1 MGNQFIVETD
11 EKSLEE
17 LNQVVQTPEQK
28 YYLSKLL
35 GYDYKISFKP
45 GKTNKVA
52 DPLSRQDFLDSP
64 HLLILPV
71 PIYDFL
77 DQLHPE
83 NRKFFDL
90 QKIHKDIVSRN
101 NAHPI
106 YKSINGIMYRN
117 GRPVLSPQ
125 SSLKQNFLQEF
136 YVAPTEGH
144 VGIANTYGR
153 GRLSTNFFAEV

>member
-1 MGNQFIVETD
+1 MNQI
-11 EKSLEE
+11 
-17 LNQVVQTPEQK
+17 VQTPEQQ

-35 GYDYKISFKP
+35 GYGYKISYKP

-52 DPLSRQDFLDSP
+52 DPLSRQDFPDSP
-64 HLLILPV
+64 HLLILSV

-77 DQLHPE
+77 DQLHTE

-90 QKIHKDIVSRN
+90 LEIHKDIVSRN

-125 SSLKQNFLQEF
+125 SSLKQIFLQEF